1 MTLLDAWLDGSSE
14 MIGSMIAPAL
24 FWGRFVLIAVF
35 LALVLAYLRSA
46 KDRRIVVR
54 EFVLM
59 LGAYL
64 AYSFVRNATQGSQA
78 QAHANAHSIERF
90 ERRSGYSGSRDG
102 RTPSSTIA
110 GWSSS

>member
-1 MTLLDAWLDGSSE
+1 M
-14 MIGSMIAPAL
+14 
-24 FWGRFVLIAVF
+24 LIAAF

-64 AYSFVRNATQGSQA
+64 AYWFVRNATQGSQA
-78 QAHANAHSIERF
+78 EAHANAHSMERL
-90 ERRSGYSGSRDG
+90 ERAFGIFWEPRWQD
-102 RTPSSTIA
+102 PP
-110 GWSSS
+110 